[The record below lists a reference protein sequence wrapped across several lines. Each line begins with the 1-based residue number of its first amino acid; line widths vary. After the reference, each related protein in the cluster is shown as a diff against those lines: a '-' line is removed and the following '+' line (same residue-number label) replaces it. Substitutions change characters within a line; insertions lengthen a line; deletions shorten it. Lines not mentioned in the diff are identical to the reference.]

1 MAFISRFSGLRAALE
16 SYFQLSRTQEPATG
30 PVPRLEPS
38 HTARDNQEH
47 SSDEIIEVSDSDSS
61 TSAEEEEEAV
71 EAAAPLL
78 PSAQETPAADSGG
91 LCCI

>member
-1 MAFISRFSGLRAALE
+1 MD

-30 PVPRLEPS
+30 PVLRLEPS

-47 SSDEIIEVSDSDSS
+47 SSDETIELSDSDSGD
-61 TSAEEEEEAV
+61 SAEEEEAV

-78 PSAQETPAADSGG
+78 PSAPEIPPAASSEG